1 MKLTTVLSLVLAFTF
16 NAHSQY
22 FGEQGATWHYNK
34 TYYSVPEVSYSK
46 VWIEGTETHLGKTCQ
61 TIRLKNIGSCNEIS
75 STTCLF
81 ENDSAVYLWEARDTS
96 YKLLFD
102 FKAKIGDTINQEFVT
117 WQNNADTNS
126 FKIDSIAFVT
136 INGIKL
142 KEFYYTPILGCTRRG
157 GQKTII
163 EKIGF
168 LDFFSG
174 PFFDGACDMSYSQG
188 LRCFES
194 PSFGFYNTNE
204 EQECTHSTLG
214 IEPSKLHGTL
224 NVFPNPSN
232 GTLQLK
238 GLLPNNE
245 YRVSITNLQ
254 GQIEMS
260 TKYQDSE
267 TLGLSGLLVGVY
279 HISVS
284 LDNILIANEK
294 LIISE

>member
-1 MKLTTVLSLVLAFTF
+1 MKLTIVLSLVLAFTF

-142 KEFYYTPILGCTRRG
+142 KEFYYTPILGYTRRG

-163 EKIGF
+163 KKLGF
-168 LDFFSG
+168 WTFSLVPFLTVLATCTTLKDSDVSKAQVLDF
-174 PFFDGACDMSYSQG
+174 
-188 LRCFES
+188 
-194 PSFGFYNTNE
+194 
-204 EQECTHSTLG
+204 
-214 IEPSKLHGTL
+214 
-224 NVFPNPSN
+224 
-232 GTLQLK
+232 
-238 GLLPNNE
+238 
-245 YRVSITNLQ
+245 ITP
-254 GQIEMS
+254 
-260 TKYQDSE
+260 TKNKSAP
-267 TLGLSGLLVGVY
+267 TSHWVLSHQNY
-279 HISVS
+279 M
-284 LDNILIANEK
+284 ER
-294 LIISE
+294 